1 MWCPSFTFAVRCSKY
16 YFTKSIHHCYYL
28 ESAPQAEPPRVQG
41 LLKIHHRDLWQAQL
55 SSFYYKKISI
65 YFKDILGEARREGK
79 KKSHSH
85 VLSPMGKQIL
95 LQPSHVHLAHKFTT
109 TQLLQ
114 SQGVSSVPAHLGKVT
129 QGTDLALLPVLHT
142 TLILNHLH
150 PSQRVCRPKVELAK
164 RDRRSDKLPGVCSH
178 AHSLVLPLPFHL
190 PPDLSSLNFG
200 QILSPIS
207 RKERGFFTVLPAA
220 PSL

>member
-1 MWCPSFTFAVRCSKY
+1 MASPVILFLLQKKSPSISRIF
-16 YFTKSIHHCYYL
+16 L
-28 ESAPQAEPPRVQG
+28 EKQEER
-41 LLKIHHRDLWQAQL
+41 
-55 SSFYYKKISI
+55 
-65 YFKDILGEARREGK
+65 GK
-79 KKSHSH
+79 KS
-85 VLSPMGKQIL
+85 LTPMCCL
-95 LQPSHVHLAHKFTT
+95 PWENRSSWNLHVHLAHKFTT
-109 TQLLQ
+109 TQLLR
-114 SQGVSSVPAHLGKVT
+114 SQGVSSVPAHLGRVT

-207 RKERGFFTVLPAA
+207 RKEGGFFTVLPAA